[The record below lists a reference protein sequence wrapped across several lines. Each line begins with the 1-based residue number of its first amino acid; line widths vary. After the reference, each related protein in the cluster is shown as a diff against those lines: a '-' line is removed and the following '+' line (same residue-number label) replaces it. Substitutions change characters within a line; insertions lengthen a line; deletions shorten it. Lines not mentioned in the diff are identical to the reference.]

1 MLKQKNDPKSSNST
15 SEPFMYFVQAGAYR
29 TPEDAE
35 AQRARLSLIGVEAKV
50 TEREQSGRTVYRVRS
65 GPFNK
70 EEDADRMKD
79 KISATGADA
88 ALVRVQR

>member
-1 MLKQKNDPKSSNST
+1 
-15 SEPFMYFVQAGAYR
+15 MYFVQAGAFR

-35 AQRARLSLIGVEAKV
+35 AQRARLSLIGIDAKV
-50 TEREQSGRTVYRVRS
+50 TEREQAGRTVYSVRS

-79 KISATGADA
+79 KLSATGVDA